1 MSCSDN
7 LFLCIPNF
15 STKKMNLCHA
25 KFVIILKG
33 EIEKRKTMSCDK
45 FEKLFTQ
52 DDETELLKHIQE
64 CDECRKEYEKFQKVG
79 SLVKEAKP
87 LFEKEK
93 SKSITNKIALS
104 MVAGVSFFILTGFVL
119 MSWLPNYNYD
129 KAVESDIYPV
139 DEYGLVE
146 LF

>member
-1 MSCSDN
+1 
-7 LFLCIPNF
+7 
-15 STKKMNLCHA
+15 
-25 KFVIILKG
+25 
-33 EIEKRKTMSCDK
+33 MSCDK

-52 DDETELLKHIQE
+52 EDETELLEHIKTCE
-64 CDECRKEYEKFQKVG
+64 ECRKEYEKFQAIG

-93 SKSITNKIALS
+93 IRSFKSKVAIS
-104 MVAGVSFFILTGFVL
+104 MAAGVSFFVLTGFVL

-129 KAVESDIYPV
+129 KAVSSDIYPV

>member
-1 MSCSDN
+1 
-7 LFLCIPNF
+7 
-15 STKKMNLCHA
+15 MNLSHA

-33 EIEKRKTMSCDK
+33 NLKREKTMNCDK

-52 DDETELLKHIQE
+52 KDETELLKHIE
-64 CDECRKEYEKFQKVG
+64 TCDECRQEYEKFQAIG
-79 SLVKEAKP
+79 NLVKEAKP

-93 SKSITNKIALS
+93 AKSKSLRRKIALS
-104 MVAGVSFFILTGFVL
+104 MVAGMSFFCLTGFVL

-129 KAVESDIYPV
+129 KAVSSDIYPV

>member
-1 MSCSDN
+1 MK
-7 LFLCIPNF
+7 I
-15 STKKMNLCHA
+15 
-25 KFVIILKG
+25 
-33 EIEKRKTMSCDK
+33 KRVKTMNCDK

-52 DDETELLKHIQE
+52 EDETELLEHIKTCE
-64 CDECRKEYEKFQKVG
+64 ECRKEYEKFQKIG

-93 SKSITNKIALS
+93 VKSLTNKIALS
-104 MVAGVSFFILTGFVL
+104 MVAGVSFFILTGFVIL
-119 MSWLPNYNYD
+119 SWLPNYNYD

>member
-1 MSCSDN
+1 M
-7 LFLCIPNF
+7 
-15 STKKMNLCHA
+15 
-25 KFVIILKG
+25 KG
-33 EIEKRKTMSCDK
+33 ELKKEKTMNCDK

-52 DDETELLKHIQE
+52 EDETELLEHIKTCE
-64 CDECRKEYEKFQKVG
+64 ECRKEYEKFEKVG
-79 SLVKEAKP
+79 CLVKEVKP

-93 SKSITNKIALS
+93 AKSLTNKIALS

-129 KAVESDIYPV
+129 KAVSSDIYPV